1 MNPLT
6 DTQRFAMAQPKIT
19 LTNVLVAFEFMHYLE
34 QKKDGREGVMAIKL
48 DMNKAYGKMEWG
60 FIKQVMEKIGFHEKW
75 IKLIM
80 HCITFV
86 SYSIL
91 VNSVAYGCI
100 IPMRDLHQ
108 GDPISP
114 YIFLLWSINM

>member
-1 MNPLT
+1 
-6 DTQRFAMAQPKIT
+6 MAQPKIT

-34 QKKDGREGVMAIKL
+34 QKNDGREGVMAIKL

>member
-1 MNPLT
+1 
-6 DTQRFAMAQPKIT
+6 MAQPKIT
-19 LTNVLVAFEFMHYLE
+19 LTNVLVAFELIHSLE
-34 QKKDGREGVMAIKL
+34 HKKDGREGVMAIKL

-60 FIKQVMEKIGFHEKW
+60 FIKEVMEKIGFHEKW

-100 IPMRDLHQ
+100 IPMRDLRQ